1 MEETLAYFMTSEFFL
16 RLLIFT
22 IVSSMLVLVCFLC
35 ALFIHYIRQRK
46 NKVIVLN
53 ENKDEKTNNGIT
65 EMTPSSRP
73 FVVEDSS

>member
-1 MEETLAYFMTSEFFL
+1 MTSEFFL

-22 IVSSMLVLVCFLC
+22 IASSILVLICFLC
-35 ALFIHYIRQRK
+35 TLFIHHIRQRK

-53 ENKDEKTNNGIT
+53 ENKDEKTNKGVT

-73 FVVEDSS
+73 FVVDE